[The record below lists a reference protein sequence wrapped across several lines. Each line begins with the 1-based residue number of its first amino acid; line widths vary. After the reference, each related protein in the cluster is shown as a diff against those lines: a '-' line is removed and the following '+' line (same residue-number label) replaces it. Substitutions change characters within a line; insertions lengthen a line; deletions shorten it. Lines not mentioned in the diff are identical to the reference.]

1 MKSEKSNFEG
11 LKKITCGK
19 KWVKAEN
26 EKRNWMSKNSLYRE
40 DMEHAS
46 CGVGLAVSLDGKPS
60 RKVVEN
66 GIDALKAIWHR

>member
-1 MKSEKSNFEG
+1 MKSEKSNFKSLE
-11 LKKITCGK
+11 KITYDE
-19 KWVKAEN
+19 KWVRAEN

-46 CGVGLAVSLDGKPS
+46 CGVGLVVSLDGKPS

-66 GIDALKAIWHR
+66 GIDALKAI